1 MGEFNI
7 KPSQDDLEQR
17 QHTQRPTK
25 AKTTGGDSGST
36 SGLWLVIALLA
47 VGSAAGG
54 WYLWSTIDTLNQRLD
69 ASVQSLNQAEKA
81 LADIRRS
88 VSTRSDSQAQSEGT
102 MTADIELLDSEVRKL
117 WDLANK
123 RNKVN
128 IAKLDKKMETV
139 EQGLASLGKTL
150 TSTGA
155 EVKTLSGDQAQLSKK
170 LTEIQ
175 ESTITLRKVVTQHQS
190 KLNQAEEMASNTGS
204 LDDRI
209 TDLELA
215 MKAINS
221 HRLDTNTKLQ
231 EITKDIWDL
240 EAAIAKPQ

>member
-7 KPSQDDLEQR
+7 KPSQDDLDQR
-17 QHTQRPTK
+17 QHAQRPTK
-25 AKTTGGDSGST
+25 AKTTGSDSGAT
-36 SGLWLVIALLA
+36 SGVWLVVVLLA

-54 WYLWSTIDTLNQRLD
+54 WYLWSIIDTLNQRLD

-81 LADIRRS
+81 LVDIRRS
-88 VSTRSDSQAQSEGT
+88 VSTRSDFQAQSEGT

-128 IAKLDKKMETV
+128 IAKLDKKVAKV
-139 EQGLASLGKTL
+139 EQQLASLGK
-150 TSTGA
+150 SVSGA
-155 EVKTLSGDQAQLSKK
+155 DADLKTLSGDQAQLNKT
-170 LTEIQ
+170 LTEVR

-240 EAAIAKPQ
+240 EAAVAKPQ